1 MNLSCKII
9 KKLQI
14 CASPSASAICSMGIK
29 RSNRNKCL
37 NCKYYIPKIAY
48 EGLMQGLNAGELV
61 KKKNDKLIS
70 SYICFKK

>member
-1 MNLSCKII
+1 MNLSCKIL

-37 NCKYYIPKIAY
+37 TCKYYIPKIVY
-48 EGLMQGLNAGELV
+48 EGFMQGFTQGLKYNIPYEWNFEKGASE
-61 KKKNDKLIS
+61 
-70 SYICFKK
+70 